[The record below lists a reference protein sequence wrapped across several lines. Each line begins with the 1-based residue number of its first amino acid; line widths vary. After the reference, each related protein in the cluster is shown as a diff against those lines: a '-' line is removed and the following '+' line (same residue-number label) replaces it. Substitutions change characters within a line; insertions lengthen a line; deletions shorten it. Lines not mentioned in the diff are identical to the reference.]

1 MVTAG
6 KPIAS
11 LRWWIGGLLFASTV
25 INYIDR
31 QTLSLLAPYLK
42 LEYHWSN
49 SDYANIA
56 IAFRVAYSIGQT
68 VFGRLI
74 DRIGTRRGLT
84 LPVIWYSLVSMLTSL
99 ASGFYSFATFR
110 FLLGAGESA
119 NWPAAT
125 KAVSEWF
132 PKPERALATALFDSG
147 SSLGGAIAPFIVLWI
162 YFRWGWRPAFMLPG
176 ILGFLWLIVWRSLY
190 YPPALH
196 PRISEADREMLKADR
211 LNSELDGKS
220 RLHWRNLLTLPQT
233 WGVIVARTF
242 TDPVWFF
249 VADWFPIY
257 LVAKGIELRSGLIA
271 VWVPFIAADLG
282 NFFAGGVSGYLVK
295 RGWSLGASRK
305 ALVVF
310 GGIGVTHLIHT
321 L

>member
-1 MVTAG
+1 MAAAR
-6 KPIAS
+6 KPIPA

-68 VFGRLI
+68 VFGRLM

-84 LPVIWYSLVSMLTSL
+84 LTVIWYSLVSMLTSL

-125 KAVSEWF
+125 KALSEGF
-132 PKPERALATALFDSG
+132 PKPELAPAPAPFDSG
-147 SSLGGAIAPFIVLWI
+147 SSIGGAIAPFIVWGI
-162 YFRWGWRPAFMLPG
+162 YFRWGWRPAVIVPCT
-176 ILGFLWLIVWRSLY
+176 LGFL
-190 YPPALH
+190 
-196 PRISEADREMLKADR
+196 R
-211 LNSELDGKS
+211 LFVLRLRDYAPEDES
-220 RLHWRNLLTLPQT
+220 R
-233 WGVIVARTF
+233 
-242 TDPVWFF
+242 
-249 VADWFPIY
+249 
-257 LVAKGIELRSGLIA
+257 
-271 VWVPFIAADLG
+271 
-282 NFFAGGVSGYLVK
+282 
-295 RGWSLGASRK
+295 
-305 ALVVF
+305 
-310 GGIGVTHLIHT
+310 
-321 L
+321 

>member
-11 LRWWIGGLLFASTV
+11 LRWWIGSLLFASAV

-31 QTLSLLAPYLK
+31 QTLSLVAPYLK

-68 VFGRLI
+68 VFGRLM

-84 LPVIWYSLVSMLTSL
+84 LTVIWYSLVSMLTSL

-125 KAVSEWF
+125 KGVSEWF

-147 SSLGGAIAPFIVLWI
+147 SSIGEPSLPLLCCGFI
-162 YFRWGWRPAFMLPG
+162 
-176 ILGFLWLIVWRSLY
+176 
-190 YPPALH
+190 
-196 PRISEADREMLKADR
+196 
-211 LNSELDGKS
+211 
-220 RLHWRNLLTLPQT
+220 
-233 WGVIVARTF
+233 
-242 TDPVWFF
+242 
-249 VADWFPIY
+249 
-257 LVAKGIELRSGLIA
+257 
-271 VWVPFIAADLG
+271 
-282 NFFAGGVSGYLVK
+282 FAGDGARHLCSRAFLDFSG
-295 RGWSLGASRK
+295 
-305 ALVVF
+305 
-310 GGIGVTHLIHT
+310 
-321 L
+321 